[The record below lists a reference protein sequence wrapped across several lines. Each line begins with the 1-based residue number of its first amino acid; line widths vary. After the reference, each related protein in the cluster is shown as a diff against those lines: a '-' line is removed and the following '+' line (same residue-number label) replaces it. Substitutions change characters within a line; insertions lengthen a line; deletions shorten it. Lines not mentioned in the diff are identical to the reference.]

1 MGMKYLVL
9 GIWYEVWVWSVKFGW
24 TIFFKISQEVY
35 LIQPRSVAQMAR
47 VRASDAR
54 GRRFKSCHSDKKA
67 LIVQRI
73 EQRFPKPS
81 IQVRFLVRAQ

>member
-1 MGMKYLVL
+1 MKYLV
-9 GIWYEVWVWSVKFGW
+9 WSVEREVWVDN
-24 TIFFKISQEVY
+24 FFLKIRKKSY